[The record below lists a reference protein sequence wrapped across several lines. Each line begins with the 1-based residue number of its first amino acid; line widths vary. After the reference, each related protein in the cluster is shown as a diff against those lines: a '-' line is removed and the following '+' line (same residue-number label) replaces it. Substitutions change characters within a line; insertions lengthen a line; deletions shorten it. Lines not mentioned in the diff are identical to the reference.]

1 MRGLSIYFSASLASL
16 LAIDYLAP
24 PAAVGPAMPGQAAT
38 PAGFA
43 ASAGASAPL
52 YSVNRTLKGDRL
64 LLNVSKHPKRD
75 AVRSLSAPPAREIP
89 IEPARQP
96 TIIVGC
102 DPAFSPPLASASVNV
117 ASQCLAEKAM
127 ARKSYAAVRSE

>member
-1 MRGLSIYFSASLASL
+1 MRGLSIYFFASLAIL
-16 LAIDYLAP
+16 LAIDYPAP

-43 ASAGASAPL
+43 APAGASAPL
-52 YSVNRTLKGDRL
+52 YFVNRKLKGDRL
-64 LLNVSKHPKRD
+64 PLNVSKHPKRD
-75 AVRSLSAPPAREIP
+75 AVRSPSVPPAREIP

-96 TIIVGC
+96 KILVGC
-102 DPAFSPPLASASVNV
+102 DSAFSPLLVSASVNF

-127 ARKSYAAVRSE
+127 ARKSYAAVRGE

>member
-1 MRGLSIYFSASLASL
+1 MRGLSIYFFASLAIL
-16 LAIDYLAP
+16 LAIDYPAP

-52 YSVNRTLKGDRL
+52 YSVNRTLKADRL
-64 LLNVSKHPKRD
+64 LSKHPKRD

-102 DPAFSPPLASASVNV
+102 DPAFSPLSASVNI

-127 ARKSYAAVRSE
+127 ARKSYAAVRRE

>member
-1 MRGLSIYFSASLASL
+1 MRGLSIYFFASLAIL
-16 LAIDYLAP
+16 LAIDYPAP

-52 YSVNRTLKGDRL
+52 YSVNRTLKADRL
-64 LLNVSKHPKRD
+64 LSKHPKRD

-102 DPAFSPPLASASVNV
+102 DPAFSPLLASASVNV

-127 ARKSYAAVRSE
+127 ARKSYADVRSE

>member
-1 MRGLSIYFSASLASL
+1 MRGLSIYFLASLAIL

-24 PAAVGPAMPGQAAT
+24 PAALGPAMPGQAAT

-52 YSVNRTLKGDRL
+52 YSVNRTLKADRL
-64 LLNVSKHPKRD
+64 LSKHPKRD

-102 DPAFSPPLASASVNV
+102 DPAFSPLLVSASVNI

-127 ARKSYAAVRSE
+127 ARKSYADVRSE